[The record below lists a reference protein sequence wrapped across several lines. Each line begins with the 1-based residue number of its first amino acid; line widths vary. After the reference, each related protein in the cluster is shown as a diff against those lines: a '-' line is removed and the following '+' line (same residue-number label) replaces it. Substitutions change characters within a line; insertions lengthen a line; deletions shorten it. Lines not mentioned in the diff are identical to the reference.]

1 MRCSM
6 EITTKRTTVYLDQ
19 ELHQALRMK
28 AAVTDR
34 SMSDLIN
41 EMIRERLAE
50 DAEDLKAFRDRAD
63 EPVISYESL
72 LQELQSHGKL

>member
-1 MRCSM
+1 M
-6 EITTKRTTVYLDQ
+6 ETITKRTTIYLDK

-41 EMIRERLAE
+41 EMIREHLAE

-72 LQELQSHGKL
+72 LQELQAHGKL

>member
-1 MRCSM
+1 M
-6 EITTKRTTVYLDQ
+6 ETITKRTTVYLDQ
-19 ELHQALRMK
+19 ELHQALRLK

-41 EMIRERLAE
+41 EMIREHLSE
-50 DAEDLKAFRDRAD
+50 DAEDLKAFRERAD

-72 LQELQSHGKL
+72 LQELQSHGKI